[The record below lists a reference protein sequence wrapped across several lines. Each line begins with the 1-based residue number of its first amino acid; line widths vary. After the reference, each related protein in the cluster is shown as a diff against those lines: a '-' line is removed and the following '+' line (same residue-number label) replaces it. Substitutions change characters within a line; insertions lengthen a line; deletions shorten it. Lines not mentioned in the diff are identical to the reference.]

1 VDFQDRDLA
10 NELTPVVRK
19 IFADDRAKLLDVR
32 IRAIYGGGGQGTS
45 GVFKVDA
52 VANIGDQNRECS
64 LVAKLIN
71 IKDGGNA
78 SGDASGLRE
87 VRAYTS
93 GMLDA
98 LPPSVRAPRCHGITA
113 MDDDTC
119 CLWLEDVS
127 AYGVEVWTMEAFE
140 LAARSLGML
149 NGRFYGRTDCPDEAW
164 WSRNWL
170 ERYLA
175 QTDAILMRL
184 PQLMRFPLVKRC
196 FPPESI
202 ETVELLWRRRS
213 QLLERLDQAPAAF
226 SHLDA
231 NCRNLFF
238 VPSLQ
243 DVPVLCLIDWATA
256 GAAPLGAELSALVLG
271 SVLLYGAKPSDLPEL
286 QARALRGYLV
296 GLKASGWNGRE
307 SDIFESYAT
316 FSLLRYTAYQLV
328 RVHLLCDPRT
338 IAWAERAIGHPIES
352 VIDRFVEIRSF
363 LRTAFLNHLP
373 G

>member
-10 NELTPVVRK
+10 NELTPVVRR
-19 IFADDRAKLLDVR
+19 IFADDRAKLLDIR
-32 IRAIYGGGGQGTS
+32 IRAIAGGGGQGTT
-45 GVFKVDA
+45 GVFKVHA
-52 VANIGDQNRECS
+52 IAKIGDQNRECS

-71 IKDGGNA
+71 LKDGGDA
-78 SGDASGLRE
+78 DGDASGLRE

-113 MDDDTC
+113 IDDDTS

-127 AYGVEVWTMEAFE
+127 AYRVDVWTMEGFE
-140 LAARSLGML
+140 LAARSLGMF
-149 NGRFYGRTDCPDEAW
+149 NGRFYGRTASPDESW

-170 ERYLA
+170 EKYLA
-175 QTDAILMRL
+175 QTDAVLADL
-184 PQLMRFPLVKRC
+184 PQIMRFPLVRRWL
-196 FPPESI
+196 PPESL
-202 ETVELLWRRRS
+202 ETVELLWSRRS
-213 QLLERLDQAPAAF
+213 QLLERLNQAPAVF

-238 VPSLQ
+238 VPSVH

-286 QARALRGYLV
+286 QARALRGYV
-296 GLKASGWNGRE
+296 DGLRASGWNGRE
-307 SDIFESYAT
+307 SDIFECYAT

-328 RVHLLCDPRT
+328 RVHLLCDQRT
-338 IAWAERAIGHPIES
+338 IAWAERAIGHPVES
-352 VIDRFVEIRSF
+352 VIDRFEEIRNF
-363 LRTAFLNHLP
+363 LRTTFLNHLP